1 MLSKHLLYLSGE
13 QLCAYKWHGG
23 RLTGGVCFN
32 GDRAGIDD
40 FMDYIDS
47 HGHDPV
53 YLLADLIEEDFQRIN
68 VPHVG
73 GRAGARLMQRRLL
86 QQYRETPFRHHEVQ
100 GREPL
105 GRRDDIVLLS
115 ALTNPSVVLPWV
127 EALEQLKI
135 PLAGLYSTTLLSEA
149 MVRKLAMRDE
159 HLLLV
164 TQQSAGWRQ
173 SYFQNGQ
180 LKFSRLT
187 PAIDRNGNPVNIG
200 TESGKT
206 HQFLTSV
213 RLMARGNVLETA
225 VIAPAAA
232 IPALET
238 QCEEGAET
246 AFRFVPLEQVSA
258 RLGLKT
264 GEGAVAA
271 LAERLTEPLMLAF
284 LAATR
289 PPSHYTLGP
298 LQRYFKL
305 WRARLNLYV
314 FSGALAAG
322 CAVLAGV
329 NLWQS
334 NQDKADGARLAAEA
348 SQYDQ
353 RYSAIMAAMPP
364 RVTTTANM
372 RAAVNVERM
381 LVTQAPDP
389 QQLMALVSQALEQAP
404 QIRLL
409 RLDWKAEPPAAPVG
423 GAGGMGGAVAP
434 GVAAE
439 NVGMAAM
446 ADAGQAAPISS
457 LLAGIPGRPPQALL
471 LEAEIMT
478 EQDDYRNAVNTMN
491 LFAQQ
496 LAANTRLTVE
506 VDKPPLDTRSSV
518 KLNGKAGPQSVEAH
532 AKFSLNLVWK
542 P

>member
-1 MLSKHLLYLSGE
+1 MASKHLLYLSSE
-13 QLCAYKWHGG
+13 QLHAYQWRNG
-23 RLTGGVCFN
+23 RLTGGVRFN
-32 GDRAGIDD
+32 NDRAGVDD
-40 FMDYIDS
+40 FMDYID
-47 HGHDPV
+47 HGNHAPV
-53 YLLADLIEEDFQRIN
+53 YLLADLIEEDFQRVH

-73 GRAGARLMQRRLL
+73 GRAGAKLMQRRLL

-100 GREPL
+100 GREAL

-115 ALTNPSVVLPWV
+115 ALTNPSSVQPWA

-149 MVRKLAMRDE
+149 LVRKLAMRDE

-187 PAIDRNGNPVNIG
+187 PAIDRDGDAVNVG
-200 TESGKT
+200 AETGKT
-206 HQFLTSV
+206 QQFLTSV

-225 VIAPAAA
+225 VIAPAAT
-232 IPALET
+232 IPALEA

-246 AFRFVPLEQVSA
+246 AFRFIPLEGVTDRLGIKTNTGPNNGDVADLAA
-258 RLGLKT
+258 RLT
-264 GEGAVAA
+264 D
-271 LAERLTEPLMLAF
+271 PLMLAF
-284 LAATR
+284 LARTR

-305 WRARLNLYV
+305 WRARVNLYV

-322 CAVLAGV
+322 CAALAVL
-329 NLWQS
+329 NLWQL
-334 NQDKADGARLAAEA
+334 DEARTDTARLAAEA
-348 SQYDQ
+348 SLYDQ
-353 RYSAIMAAMPP
+353 RYSAVMAAMPP

-381 LVTQAPDP
+381 LVTQGPGP
-389 QQLMALVSQALEQAP
+389 QQLMGIVSAALEQSP

-409 RLDWKAEPPAAPVG
+409 QLDWKVNLPATQVTGQGGGQGGPADMA
-423 GAGGMGGAVAP
+423 GAGQVAP
-434 GVAAE
+434 
-439 NVGMAAM
+439 M
-446 ADAGQAAPISS
+446 SS

-471 LEAEIMT
+471 LEAEILAD
-478 EQDDYRNAVNTMN
+478 QDDYRNAVNTMT

-496 LAANTRLTVE
+496 LASHPRLIVE

-518 KLNGKAGPQSVEAH
+518 KLNGKAGAQAVETR
-532 AKFSLNLVWK
+532 AKFSLNLVWQ